1 MSRDVDGDDTF
12 GVASLLAAV
21 AAPKVGDRTKA
32 LDRLCAWLDNAG
44 NRALLDNAGG
54 SEVRNLRS
62 WSLRASTAPFAVSS
76 LPCALEVEVIVKH
89 VLVHAIPAASRVL
102 VSGKCT

>member
-54 SEVRNLRS
+54 SEVRPGLVFCVLGRFVRPPLLLRCP
-62 WSLRASTAPFAVSS
+62 RF
-76 LPCALEVEVIVKH
+76 
-89 VLVHAIPAASRVL
+89 RVL
-102 VSGKCT
+102 